1 MFWVFVVL
9 TTLMVVAMALVA
21 VGAVTEDLAVQ
32 PARSVFDLEEAV
44 EFVSERLS
52 FETTATM
59 SYEEVEQVLR
69 WHLNFL
75 HGRGLE
81 LDGTPI
87 TEVDQDVLIHEDDA
101 LAFVLGQAD
110 EHDVELE
117 PAHAVEVVDAQMV
130 YLEAIGAVGYEAPP
144 DIGSE

>member
-1 MFWVFVVL
+1 MFWVFAVL
-9 TTLMVVAMALVA
+9 TVLMVLAIALVA
-21 VGAVTEDLAVQ
+21 VGNVTEDLAVQ

-44 EFVSERLS
+44 EFVSERMS
-52 FETTATM
+52 FEATAVM

-87 TEVDQDVLIHEDDA
+87 TEVDADVLIHEDDA
-101 LAFVLGQAD
+101 LAFVLGQAEEND
-110 EHDVELE
+110 TEIAAE
-117 PAHAVEVVDAQMV
+117 HAVEVVDAQMV

-144 DIGSE
+144 EIGS